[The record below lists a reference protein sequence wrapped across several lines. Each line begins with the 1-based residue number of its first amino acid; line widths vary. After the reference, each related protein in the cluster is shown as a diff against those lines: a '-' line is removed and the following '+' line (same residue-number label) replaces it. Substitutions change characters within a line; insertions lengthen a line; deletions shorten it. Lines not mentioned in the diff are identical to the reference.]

1 MPTDIGTS
9 TLISVVAALY
19 SSVGHGGASG
29 YLAVLSLLGFA
40 PAVMAS
46 TALLLNILVAAL
58 SSIAYIRA
66 GHFSWRLIAP
76 FLIGSVPAAFIGG
89 LLKLPPGVYYL
100 LLAVTLFLA
109 ATRLLASAPSAGDR
123 STTGPTPCNT
133 DKSMDDR
140 YSLRCGTVE
149 QQSASTQRELQP
161 PKAGIGIASGA
172 AIGLLSGMV
181 GIGGGIFLTP
191 LLVLMRWSASKAAS
205 AASAVFIVVNSI
217 AALIGRSTSNQL
229 ELSIN
234 PLFVLAAFAGG
245 AAGSYFGA
253 NKFSEV
259 TLRRVLSAVL
269 VIAAIKL
276 ILISGILPKT

>member
-9 TLISVVAALY
+9 TLISIVAALY

-89 LLKLPPGVYYL
+89 FLKLPPGIYYL

-109 ATRLLASAPSAGDR
+109 ATRLLTSAPSAGDR
-123 STTGPTPCNT
+123 STTASAPCNT
-133 DKSMDDR
+133 DKSMDDP
-140 YSLRCGTVE
+140 YSLRCGTAE

-161 PKAGIGIASGA
+161 PKTGIGIASGA
-172 AIGLLSGMV
+172 AIGLLSGIV
-181 GIGGGIFLTP
+181 GIGGGVFLTP

-205 AASAVFIVVNSI
+205 AASAVFILVNSI
-217 AALIGRSTSNQL
+217 AGLIGRSTSNQL

-234 PLFVLAAFAGG
+234 PLFILAAFAGG